1 MLIDLHMSLTL
12 LLHDAIQIQY
22 AAKKSMSHEQTWC
35 VCACAFKLSTH
46 ARSLIRM
53 MKIMMCVLTSFK
65 QLLYSINVELVYV
78 GLKCVIYRKKYLWL
92 TGRTGPGGVTPRRSV
107 LVFGLGAGWHH

>member
-22 AAKKSMSHEQTWC
+22 AAKKSMSHEQTWCVCVC

-78 GLKCVIYRKKYLWL
+78 GQNER
-92 TGRTGPGGVTPRRSV
+92 RTR
-107 LVFGLGAGWHH
+107 